1 MKVAA
6 GIGGGLLSALG
17 LLGSNVEAGLFL
29 GAFFASGFFLA
40 SHILGV
46 HEFIL
51 NKYPKLKIFVSKHL
65 SDKVVFKTL
74 FSTLSTLQSGP
85 YSRLRWWYTDSFLGA

>member
-1 MKVAA
+1 MEVAA

-17 LLGSNVEAGLFL
+17 LLGSNVETALFL

-40 SHILGV
+40 SQILGV

-51 NKYPKLKIFVSKHL
+51 EKYPKLKIFVSKYL
-65 SDKVVFKTL
+65 PTSEQTTL
-74 FSTLSTLQSGP
+74 
-85 YSRLRWWYTDSFLGA
+85 